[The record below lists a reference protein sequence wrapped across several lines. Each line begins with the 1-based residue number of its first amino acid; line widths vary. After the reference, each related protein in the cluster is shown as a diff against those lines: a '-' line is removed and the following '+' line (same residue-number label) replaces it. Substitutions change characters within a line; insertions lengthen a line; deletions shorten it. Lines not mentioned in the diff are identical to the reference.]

1 MTLFMT
7 VKIFCGLG
15 ILVASMFLSACTY
28 TVYLP
33 DDEDS
38 NSAKG
43 ERVTTANPEFGNQCR
58 YGGNGEYGV
67 CPTSNGE
74 IVGTSCSCPT
84 PSGQIMGT
92 VSKY

>member
-1 MTLFMT
+1 MKVKTLGGISLLLVST
-7 VKIFCGLG
+7 LLLG
-15 ILVASMFLSACTY
+15 CTY

-33 DDEDS
+33 DEEGG
-38 NSAKG
+38 NQNQNGKVAVNK
-43 ERVTTANPEFGNQCR
+43 PEFGNQCR
-58 YGGNGEYGV
+58 YGGNGEYGI

-74 IVGTSCSCPT
+74 MVGTSCSCPT

>member
-1 MTLFMT
+1 MKLKSISRLSTIVATSLLF
-7 VKIFCGLG
+7 
-15 ILVASMFLSACTY
+15 SCTY

-33 DDEDS
+33 DDEAGS
-38 NSAKG
+38 ATNNERAASANS
-43 ERVTTANPEFGNQCR
+43 EFGNQCR
-58 YGGNGEYGV
+58 YGSNGEYGI

-74 IVGTSCSCPT
+74 MVGTSCSCPT

>member
-1 MTLFMT
+1 MTSR
-7 VKIFCGLG
+7 IFFGLG
-15 ILVASMFLSACTY
+15 LLVVSLFAVGCTY

-33 DDEDS
+33 DDEGN
-38 NSAKG
+38 NSTKG
-43 ERVTTANPEFGNQCR
+43 ERVTTANTEFGNQCR

-74 IVGTSCSCPT
+74 MVGTSCSCPT

>member
-1 MTLFMT
+1 MSLKILSRIGVMLATSLLFS
-7 VKIFCGLG
+7 C
-15 ILVASMFLSACTY
+15 SY

-33 DDEDS
+33 DDEED
-38 NSAKG
+38 NTTRD
-43 ERVTTANPEFGNQCR
+43 ERVATAKPEFGNQCR
-58 YGGNGEYGV
+58 YSGDGEYGV

-74 IVGTSCSCPT
+74 MVGTSCSCPT

>member
-1 MTLFMT
+1 MRSRALTRFILIIATSLLF
-7 VKIFCGLG
+7 
-15 ILVASMFLSACTY
+15 SCTY

-33 DDEDS
+33 DDEES
-38 NSAKG
+38 NITKA
-43 ERVTTANPEFGNQCR
+43 ERVTTAKPEFGNQCR
-58 YGGNGEYGV
+58 YSGGGEYGV

-74 IVGTSCSCPT
+74 MVGTSCSCPT